1 MLSAYRV
8 LDVSNRVGWLAGR
21 LLADLGADVIRVEAP
36 GVSID
41 SADWQA
47 HHVNKRLLR
56 LDLQTPDGQ
65 RTFDRLLAGV
75 DILIE
80 STQPGDAIAQYLG
93 WPRLRQLNPRLVL
106 VSVTPFG
113 REGPR
118 AGWVASDIELM
129 AAGGAMSLAGEPD
142 GAPTRVTVPQSYG
155 WAGAQAAVGALT
167 AIVQRT
173 ATGIGQRVDVSAQ
186 AAIILASSHAA
197 AFWDMEGTI
206 PTRCGAYI
214 TGRSFTG
221 ARYRAF
227 WPCSDGYLNFIF
239 YGGPAGRRT
248 NMQLV
253 AWMRER
259 GAPLEAL
266 EGIDWKRFDLKFATQ
281 EEVDQLEKPVAQF
294 FLGLAKQEFLE
305 ETSRREMLGYPVST
319 IADIA
324 ADPQLAARN
333 FWDDVPGPY
342 GSRQRHCGSFAIVD
356 GVRAPLRHAPGEEV
370 DIGSLLAELETDSIS
385 LSVGKTESQSA

>member
-1 MLSAYRV
+1 MISAYRV
-8 LDVSNRVGWLAGR
+8 LDISKRVGWLAGR

-56 LDLQTPDGQ
+56 LDLQTSEGQ
-65 RTFDRLLAGV
+65 CAFDRLLAGV

-80 STQPGDAIAQYLG
+80 SMQAGDAAAQHLD
-93 WPRLRQLNPRLVL
+93 WARLKQLNPRLIQ

-113 REGPR
+113 CEGPR

-167 AIVQRT
+167 AIVYRT
-173 ATGIGQRVDVSAQ
+173 ATGVGQRVDVSAQ
-186 AAIILASSHAA
+186 AAVILASSHAA
-197 AFWDMEGTI
+197 AFWDVEGTS
-206 PTRCGAYI
+206 PTRCGAYL
-214 TGRSFTG
+214 TGRSIQG

-227 WPCSDGYLNFIF
+227 WPCSDGYLNFMF

-248 NMQLV
+248 NTQLV

-259 GAPLEAL
+259 GAPLGAL
-266 EGIDWKRFDLKFATQ
+266 EGIDWKRFDTKLATQ
-281 EEVDQLEKPVAQF
+281 EEVDELERPVAQF
-294 FLGLAKQEFLE
+294 FLGLAKREFLE
-305 ETSRREMLGYPVST
+305 EASRREMLGYPVST

-333 FWDDVPGPY
+333 FWDDVPGPD

-356 GVRAPLRHAPGEEV
+356 GVRAPLRHAAGEEV
-370 DIGSLLAELETDSIS
+370 DIGSLLAELETGSTP
-385 LSVGKTESQSA
+385 LRAGNAERQCA